1 VGGRA
6 SPADTASLSLHLDLA
21 SDGTLRGHLPELDLS
36 GWGKA
41 LWSIFIIVLP
51 FLGSVVCLI
60 ARGSQMQGRALRQAA
75 NQEAEFRAYVRDV
88 GVSAA
93 GSPADELAKFVDLR
107 DRGVIT
113 KAEISSRQRR
123 KRSHEP
129 VGPFQTQR
137 DGPRHVGCKTERE
150 GQMPRLRGRG
160 EEHEGTRRFQMHEK
174 MFSIGDDYWIE
185 DDSGQRAYRVNGKAI
200 RLRDTWV
207 LEDAAGNEV
216 ATIREKKLSIRNS
229 ITIDLGGR
237 QATVKKALVGIRDR
251 FNVEV
256 DGGEDLKITGNIV
269 DHEYEIERDGDKI
282 AEVSKKWFRV
292 RDTYGVEVRN
302 PLDVPLVLAA
312 TVAIDGMTH
321 DVG

>member
-1 VGGRA
+1 
-6 SPADTASLSLHLDLA
+6 
-21 SDGTLRGHLPELDLS
+21 
-36 GWGKA
+36 
-41 LWSIFIIVLP
+41 
-51 FLGSVVCLI
+51 
-60 ARGSQMQGRALRQAA
+60 M
-75 NQEAEFRAYVRDV
+75 
-88 GVSAA
+88 GV
-93 GSPADELAKFVDLR
+93 
-107 DRGVIT
+107 
-113 KAEISSRQRR
+113 
-123 KRSHEP
+123 
-129 VGPFQTQR
+129 
-137 DGPRHVGCKTERE
+137 
-150 GQMPRLRGRG
+150 LRGRRG
-160 EEHEGTRRFQMHEK
+160 DDDQSGRRFQMHEK

-207 LEDAAGNEV
+207 LEDSAGNEV

-256 DGGEDLKITGNIV
+256 DGGQDLKITGNIV

-302 PLDVPLVLAA
+302 PLDAPLVLAT

-321 DVG
+321 DLG